1 MVWFVP
7 GLSVRIY
14 GKDHEALL
22 LTHTAANDIDMETEC
37 ATDRHARPVAVLT
50 LSTWTAQ
57 SARNESNG

>member
-22 LTHTAANDIDMETEC
+22 LTHTAANDIGIETEC
-37 ATDRHARPVAVLT
+37 ATDSHARPVAVLT
-50 LSTWTAQ
+50 LST
-57 SARNESNG
+57 